1 MGALVVAN
9 WQSTR
14 NRSMLLGNLL
24 SLVFILVFNL
34 VGLAV
39 NQRLAA
45 ADKYNVLFILVDD
58 LRPELGCYGAP
69 AQTPN
74 IDKLASQAVL
84 FERAY
89 CQYPLCNP
97 SRSSMLTGL
106 LPTQTKVLA
115 NTNNFRDANPN
126 HVSLPELFKKNG
138 YTTVKSGKVFHGGI
152 DDPQSWSEGAETGP
166 RKNDNA
172 KKAVAKDAKTD
183 GPGFPMTKTQGP
195 VTQQMINS
203 DQRVVLPGDGETHQ
217 DYRTVDAAIAAMKR
231 LQDQPFFI
239 TCGFTKPH
247 AAPSAPQKFY
257 DLYPADKMQLP
268 KTFAPFPTPP
278 IGFPKASLTKQNTDL
293 FWNREAQP
301 DEARL
306 MLQSYR
312 ASTSWADWNV
322 GRLMAQ
328 LDELKLR
335 DKTIIVFW
343 GDHGYHL
350 GEMGKWSKHQSLF
363 EVGARVPLMISVPQS
378 SGAGK
383 RCVHPVQSVDI
394 YPTLASLCGLSAPK
408 ELAGHD
414 LSSVL
419 KNPDINWSYPA
430 FTFAGNSQGL
440 HRSVRVDRWRYVEWS
455 GSEGGAAL
463 IDEDNDP
470 METTNLAD
478 DPAYA
483 DTVRRLK
490 DMLSKLPN

>member
-1 MGALVVAN
+1 
-9 WQSTR
+9 
-14 NRSMLLGNLL
+14 
-24 SLVFILVFNL
+24 
-34 VGLAV
+34 
-39 NQRLAA
+39 
-45 ADKYNVLFILVDD
+45 
-58 LRPELGCYGAP
+58 
-69 AQTPN
+69 
-74 IDKLASQAVL
+74 
-84 FERAY
+84 
-89 CQYPLCNP
+89 
-97 SRSSMLTGL
+97 
-106 LPTQTKVLA
+106 
-115 NTNNFRDANPN
+115 
-126 HVSLPELFKKNG
+126 
-138 YTTVKSGKVFHGGI
+138 
-152 DDPQSWSEGAETGP
+152 
-166 RKNDNA
+166 
-172 KKAVAKDAKTD
+172 
-183 GPGFPMTKTQGP
+183 
-195 VTQQMINS
+195 
-203 DQRVVLPGDGETHQ
+203 
-217 DYRTVDAAIAAMKR
+217 
-231 LQDQPFFI
+231 
-239 TCGFTKPH
+239 
-247 AAPSAPQKFY
+247 
-257 DLYPADKMQLP
+257 
-268 KTFAPFPTPP
+268 
-278 IGFPKASLTKQNTDL
+278 
-293 FWNREAQP
+293 
-301 DEARL
+301 

-312 ASTSWADWNV
+312 ASTSWVDWNV